1 MCRAMVVNYGFSDV
15 GPWSLMDQGSQSPDM
30 IMRMMSRNSISETLQ
45 HKIDIAVRKIAAEA
59 YEAALQHIRC
69 AAQACLRG
77 MLLCLSEPCCTAVL
91 TQASFLEQSPGLKPC
106 ST

>member
-1 MCRAMVVNYGFSDV
+1 MCRAMVINYGFSDV

-59 YEAALQHIRC
+59 YEAALQHIRWAPASSAC
-69 AAQACLRG
+69 SLLGGLWRGCLLVISGAALPTLRLAC
-77 MLLCLSEPCCTAVL
+77 TV
-91 TQASFLEQSPGLKPC
+91 QEQP
-106 ST
+106 